1 MFLAAALPGHPL
13 VAAFTFTPPAPEH
26 YVLLGAGIL
35 LAAALA
41 WRVQGGKIA
50 HLQSRMADREKDHA
64 TTLAS
69 HAAQAATEV
78 DALQRKLNDA
88 AISRAML
95 EEKLAA
101 QEEKAAAQERQFAA
115 WRAAAERREKEA
127 GDRLMAA
134 GADLVATRQIA
145 AQLEP
150 TRARIGDLEQ
160 ALTAERGRVAALEQ
174 TLEVTRGRLEEL
186 DRHLQDA
193 QNLFSQT
200 QANAAAREAEL
211 HAALTAAR
219 EVAAETES
227 ARAGLAGDL
236 LTLKDTHE
244 SYQKQAE
251 TRLANLQRQVAA
263 AEAKAALV
271 QKEFMTAIGT
281 LPDPN
286 AARSPAVDRQVAELE
301 AKLSQVEA
309 EARKKAREDSYKIAE
324 LEFRLA
330 EARETPAAA
339 APPPASQEKL
349 AALEEQLAQATQA
362 RQAAEQRL
370 GLLRHQLARAASASQ
385 RSSRK

>member
-1 MFLAAALPGHPL
+1 MFLAAALPGHSL
-13 VAAFTFTPPAPEH
+13 LAAFTFTPPAPEH

-41 WRVQGGKIA
+41 WRAQGKKITQ
-50 HLQSRMADREKDHA
+50 LQGLLADREKDHA
-64 TTLAS
+64 TALAS
-69 HAAQAATEV
+69 HAAQAASEV

-88 AISRAML
+88 SIARAML

-211 HAALTAAR
+211 HVTLVAAR
-219 EVAAETES
+219 QVSAETES
-227 ARAGLAGDL
+227 ARAEVAAELQA
-236 LTLKDTHE
+236 LKDTHE
-244 SYQKQAE
+244 AYQKQAE

-281 LPDPN
+281 LPDPD
-286 AARSPAVDRQVAELE
+286 ATRGPAVDRQVAELE
-301 AKLSQVEA
+301 AKLSQMEA

-324 LEFRLA
+324 LEFRLT
-330 EARETPAAA
+330 EAREAPKAPA
-339 APPPASQEKL
+339 PASNSEERV
-349 AALEEQLAQATQA
+349 ATLEAQLAEAMQAQ
-362 RQAAEQRL
+362 QAAEQRL
-370 GLLRHQLARAASASQ
+370 GLLRHQLARATSSSR
-385 RSSRK
+385 RSSKK